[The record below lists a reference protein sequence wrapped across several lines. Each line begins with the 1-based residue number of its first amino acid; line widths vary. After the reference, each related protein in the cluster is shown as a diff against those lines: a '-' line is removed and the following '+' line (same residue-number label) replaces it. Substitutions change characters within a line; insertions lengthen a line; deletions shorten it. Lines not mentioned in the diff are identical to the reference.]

1 LARSAA
7 KAGVDRN
14 AGRSAEIVRFLI
26 DECLSLDLVG
36 EAHQAGFEAYH
47 LAHVGKAGWA
57 DWNVAAFASD
67 NDMVVTNNATGFR
80 RLYRRRQLHPGLML
94 ILPNVDRPTEARLF
108 AAALAQLAPVDDLVN
123 QVMEIDL
130 DDAQVKFRI
139 YDLFAPPD

>member
-1 LARSAA
+1 
-7 KAGVDRN
+7 
-14 AGRSAEIVRFLI
+14 VRFLI

-36 EAHQAGFEAYH
+36 EAHRAGFEAYH
-47 LAHVGKAGWA
+47 AAHVGKAGWE
-57 DWNVAAFASD
+57 DWNLSAFAAG
-67 NDMVVTNNATGFR
+67 NDMVVVTNNAGDFR
-80 RLYRRRQLHPGLML
+80 RLYRQRQLHPGLVL
-94 ILPNVDRPTEARLF
+94 ILPNVDRQTEARLF